1 MYFLSDDDRRL
12 LLRRYLPLI
21 REAPISDDLRGWN
34 WPSAPLSPVYTAP
47 LGISEI
53 AGRYCPSGRDVYLRH
68 VLGERGTP
76 NTAMI
81 DGRFYH
87 AVIATI
93 ILLAKQTIYR
103 EGAACLAAIESL
115 SEPELPPLP
124 AGASAGA
131 VANGCLLWRYEAWR
145 IATRAAESLA
155 RFPHAGTDALAAAI
169 LPVTVEQ
176 QLDGSF
182 LGLSR
187 LVRVDAAH
195 FSEPMIADLK
205 FGRKERFHRIG
216 LAGYALVSES
226 LLEQPINLGY
236 IVYVDFRDGH
246 VVVEREF
253 HVLGDEL
260 RQWFADERD
269 EKARS
274 VELELDPGLADDC
287 PETCPHWSI
296 CYSA

>member
-1 MYFLSDDDRRL
+1 MYFLSDEDRRK
-12 LLRRYLPLI
+12 LLRRYLPQT

-34 WPSAPLSPVYTAP
+34 WSAAPLAPVYSAP

-53 AGRYCPSGRDVYLRH
+53 AGRYCRSGRDVYLRH
-68 VLGERGTP
+68 VLGERGRP
-76 NTAMI
+76 SAAMT
-81 DGRFYH
+81 DGAFYH
-87 AVIATI
+87 DVIATVI
-93 ILLAKQTIYR
+93 VRAKQTIYR
-103 EGAACLAAIESL
+103 EGTACLGAIEAL

-124 AGASAGA
+124 AGASAEA
-131 VANGCLLWRYEAWR
+131 SANGRLLWSYEARR
-145 IATRAAESLA
+145 IATRSAEALA
-155 RFPHAGTDALAAAI
+155 RFPRAGTDALAAAI
-169 LPVTVEQ
+169 LPITVEQ

-182 LGLSR
+182 LGVSR
-187 LVRVDAAH
+187 TVRVDAAH
-195 FSEPMIADLK
+195 FSEPMVADLK

-236 IVYVDFRDGH
+236 LVYVDFRDGH
-246 VVVEREF
+246 VTVEREF
-253 HVLGDEL
+253 HVLSDEL

-274 VELELDPGLADDC
+274 VELELDPGLSDDC
-287 PETCPHWSI
+287 PETCPHWST